1 MIKLNA
7 SILGIIYRDMK
18 NTLMMLIFSSI
29 SKSGQKK
36 VKVDHSADSEWK
48 HIFNYILSHA

>member
-18 NTLMMLIFSSI
+18 NTLMLIFSSI